1 MGIAPPALDVTAAER
16 RTVLAL
22 LERHLPNT
30 TVWAYGSRVKWTSRP
45 ASDLD
50 LVAFARPE
58 QGARVAE
65 LREAFEESA
74 LPFSV
79 DLFVWD
85 EISESFRKRIK
96 AEHVPLARDARRS
109 GPDGWR
115 ETTLGNVM
123 TLKRGY
129 DLPQRERRP
138 GSVPLVSSSG
148 VIGHHSESKVSGPG
162 VVTGRYGTLGQVFY
176 IPEDFWPHNT
186 ALYVQDFKG
195 NDPRF
200 VSYLLGSLDFSSYS
214 DKAAVPGLNRNHL
227 HEAPVRIPGSI
238 VEQRAIA
245 HVLGTLDD
253 RIELNRRMNA
263 TLEAMARALFQSWFV
278 DFDPVRAKMEGRD
291 TGLPREIADLFPDR
305 MVDSEIGRVPEGWNV
320 GILDN
325 AVELFNGG
333 TPRTSVARFWDG
345 DIPWYTAKDAPD
357 PHDVFVLDTE
367 RTITRAGVDGS
378 ATIVLPPKTTVIT
391 ARGTVGRLACLGR
404 AMAMNQTC
412 YGIRGAGGYRDFFV
426 YWLVKRMVEELRT
439 RTHGTIFD
447 TITRQTFALVGL
459 ALPPTSVANA
469 FEHDITPIMDR
480 LLTNL
485 HQTGAVA
492 ALRDTLLPMLV
503 SGELRLRDALVK
515 PEV

>member
-1 MGIAPPALDVTAAER
+1 MGITPPAIDVTAAER

-45 ASDLD
+45 ESDLD

-245 HVLGTLDD
+245 HVLGALDD

-278 DFDPVRAKMEGRD
+278 DFDPVRAKMKGRE
-291 TGLPREIADLFPDR
+291 TGLPKEIADLFPDR
-305 MVDSEIGRVPEGWNV
+305 LVDSAIGPVPMGWTVAPLTELIDVNPKRLLPRGQVAPYLDMANMPTRGHVPNSVVGRPAGSGMRFTNGDTLVARITPCLENGKTAYVDFLGAREVGWGSTEYIVLKPNPPLPDEFAYCVARSARFRQFAVQNMSGTSGRQRVPAAALAGF
-320 GILDN
+320 
-325 AVELFNGG
+325 AVCA
-333 TPRTSVARFWDG
+333 PPVPVAARFG
-345 DIPWYTAKDAPD
+345 C
-357 PHDVFVLDTE
+357 VVRSLF
-367 RTITRAGVDGS
+367 RRAS
-378 ATIVLPPKTTVIT
+378 RAVIESR
-391 ARGTVGRLACLGR
+391 ALAV
-404 AMAMNQTC
+404 T
-412 YGIRGAGGYRDFFV
+412 
-426 YWLVKRMVEELRT
+426 
-439 RTHGTIFD
+439 
-447 TITRQTFALVGL
+447 
-459 ALPPTSVANA
+459 
-469 FEHDITPIMDR
+469 
-480 LLTNL
+480 
-485 HQTGAVA
+485 
-492 ALRDTLLPMLV
+492 RDTLLPKLI
-503 SGELRLRDALVK
+503 SGESRVRDAENFAGV
-515 PEV
+515 VA

>member
-1 MGIAPPALDVTAAER
+1 MGITPPAIDVTAAER

-22 LERHLPNT
+22 LKRHLPNT

-45 ASDLD
+45 ESDLD
-50 LVAFARPE
+50 LVAFARLE
-58 QGARVAE
+58 QSARVAE
-65 LREAFEESA
+65 LREAFEESD

-109 GPDGWR
+109 GPGGWR

-148 VIGHHSESKVSGPG
+148 IIGHHSESKVSGPG

-263 TLEAMARALFQSWFV
+263 TLEAMARGLFRSWFV

-291 TGLPREIADLFPDR
+291 TGLPEEIARLFPDR
-305 MVDSEIGRVPEGWNV
+305 LIDSELGRIPERWKVGHLSDVATAVRRGVSPADVAGDTPCIGLEHMPRRSVALSNWESAGKTTSNKSAFTKGDFLFGKLRPYFHKV
-320 GILDN
+320 GMAAVDGICSTDITVVKPK
-325 AVELFNGG
+325 AVEWSGFTLAVISSDDFVAYADQTSTG
-333 TPRTSVARFWDG
+333 TKMPRTSWKTMAEFRLVLPQPELAEQYER
-345 DIPWYTAKDAPD
+345 ITRP
-357 PHDVFVLDTE
+357 VLD
-367 RTITRAGVDGS
+367 R
-378 ATIVLPPKTTVIT
+378 IVTNIHESETH
-391 ARGTVGRLACLGR
+391 AS
-404 AMAMNQTC
+404 M
-412 YGIRGAGGYRDFFV
+412 RD
-426 YWLVKRMVEELRT
+426 
-439 RTHGTIFD
+439 
-447 TITRQTFALVGL
+447 A
-459 ALPPTSVANA
+459 
-469 FEHDITPIMDR
+469 
-480 LLTNL
+480 
-485 HQTGAVA
+485 
-492 ALRDTLLPMLV
+492 LLPMLV
-503 SGELRLRDALVK
+503 SGELRL
-515 PEV
+515 